1 MIISQT
7 FDYKN
12 KTSTY
17 RFPKKALLQAL
28 KVDEEKLKELDSD
41 DMKFRINS
49 RYIYMTVPLGNIM
62 KALKGEED
70 G

>member
-12 KTSTY
+12 MSSTY

-28 KVDEEKLKELDSD
+28 KVDEEQLKKLDSD
-41 DMKFRINS
+41 DIRFRINS
-49 RYIYMTVPLGNIM
+49 RYIYMTVPLGNIL
-62 KALKGEED
+62 KTLKGEEN